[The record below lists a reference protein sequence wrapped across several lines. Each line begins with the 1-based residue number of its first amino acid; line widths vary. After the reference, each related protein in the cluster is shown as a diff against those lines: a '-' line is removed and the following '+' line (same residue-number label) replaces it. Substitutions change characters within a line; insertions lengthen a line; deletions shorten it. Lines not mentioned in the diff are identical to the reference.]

1 MYKSMVCF
9 CVMVSFFVCLCIG
22 TSESRPVVI
31 EEFTATWCGFCYGAG
46 LALDQIHEETSRDE
60 VIVIAYHINDA
71 YDVKPFNS
79 SRMEYYGV
87 NGIPH
92 VFFNGNRDRIG
103 GSGET
108 DGQSG
113 VNKLYKTYLNLIDL
127 ANNDIERSDPFKL
140 SLQGEITTKSIKMK
154 LTLQA
159 EASYPRSLKA
169 IFLTT
174 RDGIQVNAPNGL
186 SEFNFVVDSY
196 LGEETFE
203 VNEAG
208 TIVCEKDKAA
218 RLSAS
223 WLEDIQPVVIIQD
236 TSRKQ
241 IVGAVGMFAA
251 EQVLVEDWVL
261 H

>member
-1 MYKSMVCF
+1 MYKSIVCF
-9 CVMVSFFVCLCIG
+9 CVAVVFFACMSVD

-46 LALDQIHEETSRDE
+46 LALDQIHEETSRE
-60 VIVIAYHINDA
+60 EIVVIAYHINDA

-87 NGIPH
+87 NGIPR

-113 VNKLYKTYLNLIDL
+113 VNKLYKTYLNLISL
-127 ANNDIERSDPFKL
+127 AKIDIERNDPFNL
-140 SLQGEITTKSIKMK
+140 SLQGEITTKSITMK
-154 LTLQA
+154 LTLHA
-159 EASYPRSLKA
+159 DTSYPHSLKA

-174 RDGIQVNAPNGL
+174 RDGIRVNAPNGQ
-186 SEFNFVVDSY
+186 SELNFVVDTY
-196 LGEETFE
+196 VGEEMFE

-208 TIVCEKDKAA
+208 TIVFEKDKAVQ
-218 RLSAS
+218 LSAS
-223 WLEDIQPVVIIQD
+223 WLEDVQPVVIIQD
-236 TSRKQ
+236 TDRKQ

-251 EQVLVEDWVL
+251 EQVSVEEWAL